1 VDTERPATAE
11 RTGQSAEAAPEPQ
24 PAVELP
30 TGTLLVADKQSAKLH
45 IVALPERTSVATLP
59 TGDGPHEIAVS
70 EDGALAI
77 VTNYGGFT
85 AGNSL
90 TVVDLEAATVTR
102 TVDLGEHQRPHGAR
116 FRPASHEVV
125 VTSEVSRS
133 VLVVDAADGTILSTV
148 GTEQDASHMLVL
160 SPDGRRA
167 YTANVVA
174 GTVSEVDLEQG
185 KHVRTIA
192 VAPMSEAIAISPD
205 GNQLWVG
212 SNAEHSISVVD
223 LGVGKVVDTLDAPGV
238 PIRVELDREG
248 QRAVVTAAEAGAVY
262 LFDVQTRERVGTV
275 ELEHSPVPVG
285 VALARDLAFVS
296 LARTGQVAVIDLS
309 AAAVLLRI
317 DAGLG
322 PDGIAFVRG

>member
-1 VDTERPATAE
+1 
-11 RTGQSAEAAPEPQ
+11 
-24 PAVELP
+24 
-30 TGTLLVADKQSAKLH
+30 
-45 IVALPERTSVATLP
+45 
-59 TGDGPHEIAVS
+59 
-70 EDGALAI
+70 
-77 VTNYGGFT
+77 
-85 AGNSL
+85 
-90 TVVDLEAATVTR
+90 
-102 TVDLGEHQRPHGAR
+102 
-116 FRPASHEVV
+116 
-125 VTSEVSRS
+125 
-133 VLVVDAADGTILSTV
+133 
-148 GTEQDASHMLVL
+148 
-160 SPDGRRA
+160 
-167 YTANVVA
+167 
-174 GTVSEVDLEQG
+174 
-185 KHVRTIA
+185 
-192 VAPMSEAIAISPD
+192 
-205 GNQLWVG
+205 
-212 SNAEHSISVVD
+212 VD